1 MTATSYSLYH
11 HGNGGSSGNEGSV
24 VMVSDTIVYG
34 MVLGLAVSLWCCVYY
49 IATDS
54 GLNPWCEQR
63 ESNRKRRYW

>member
-1 MTATSYSLYH
+1 MTAISYSLYH

-34 MVLGLAVSLWCCVYY
+34 MLLGLAVSLRCCVYY

-54 GLNPWCEQR
+54 H
-63 ESNRKRRYW
+63 